1 MKASLI
7 RIGNSQ
13 GVRLPRAMIAQAG
26 LGPKL
31 EIEVADGAIVI
42 RPAKAVREGWAD
54 DAKACGHLD
63 QVAAEWDAPV
73 ADFEGEW

>member
-26 LGPKL
+26 LGSMI

-42 RPAKAVREGWAD
+42 RPATVVREGWAE
-54 DAKACGHLD
+54 DAKACAHRD
-63 QVAAEWDAPV
+63 RVAAEWDAPV
-73 ADFEGEW
+73 ADFAGE